1 MKKKFKLNLPARI
14 AIGYVIIT
22 VFAVINAVIGIT
34 LLSKVL
40 NIDKDITEVYLK
52 SSEHIKEFKNLLES
66 TNKLSNAWIF
76 QPNQQDKDLLKQ
88 KCETTL
94 PETLKQAGLVLNKIE
109 GDEYMKIFN
118 EIDKNSGIMLSDCRK
133 IMTTLQTSD
142 DYVNDAKVDEALN
155 LYKNKVEPEIKV
167 IGKELGELLDSID
180 EKSKALLADKESA
193 YSTLKYSLILLAIF
207 LIIIGFI
214 ATFLTIRNLTR
225 LIGGEPEEVYEMA
238 DRIAKGDLTFEITEE
253 DRQKKGIY
261 GAMIRMSDELITVIS
276 SVIKSSD
283 NIASASNEMSSSAQQ
298 MSNGSTEQAS
308 SVEEIS
314 SSMEEMVAN
323 IQQNTNNSKQ
333 TEKIAKKA
341 AKEIEEGN
349 ESVNKTVS
357 SMITIADKISIIEE
371 ISRQTN
377 LLALNAAVEAARAG
391 EHGRG
396 FAVVAAEVRKLAE
409 KSQEAATEINEVSSK
424 SVEIAKK
431 SGELL
436 HEVVP
441 NIQKTSELVQEITAA
456 SIEQNSGANQVNNA
470 IQQLNQV
477 VQSNAAT
484 AEEMAASAE
493 ELNTQSDFL
502 KQSVSFFKIKDIKQ
516 NRKTITKNTHQMY
529 ANVTNQV
536 KTPVKRMKAN
546 GSGAGHFNGN
556 IDLKESAFSENDFS
570 KF

>member
-1 MKKKFKLNLPARI
+1 MKKKFKFSLPFRI
-14 AIGYVIIT
+14 AIGYVITI
-22 VFAVINAVIGIT
+22 VFAIINAIIGVT
-34 LLSKVL
+34 LLSSVL
-40 NIDKDITEVYLK
+40 SIDKDITEVYLK

-76 QPNQQDKDLLKQ
+76 QPTQQDKDQLKL
-88 KCETTL
+88 KCNTSL
-94 PETLKQAGLVLNKIE
+94 PEVLEQTGSTLNKIE
-109 GDEYMKIFN
+109 DKIYAQDFN
-118 EIDKNSGIMLSDCRK
+118 EIDNNTALLLADCQK

-142 DYVNDAKVDEALN
+142 DYINDAKVDEALN
-155 LYKNKVEPEIKV
+155 IFTSKLEPQIKLITKELVQLLESIDSKNKELVSE
-167 IGKELGELLDSID
+167 KET
-180 EKSKALLADKESA
+180 AF
-193 YSTLKYSLILLAIF
+193 STLKYSLILLAF
-207 LIIIGFI
+207 LLIVIGFI
-214 ATFLTIRNLTR
+214 ASFLTTRNLTT
-225 LIGGEPEEVYEMA
+225 LIGGEPEEVFEMA
-238 DRIAKGDLTFEITEE
+238 NRISTGDLTFDIT
-253 DRQKKGIY
+253 DRDREKKGIY
-261 GAMIRMSDELITVIS
+261 GAMIRMTEELVTVIS
-276 SVIKSSD
+276 SVVKSSD
-283 NIASASNEMSSSAQQ
+283 NIASASQEMSASAQQ
-298 MSNGSTEQAS
+298 MSNGSTDQAS

-333 TEKIAKKA
+333 TEKIAKQA
-341 AKEIEEGN
+341 AREIEEGN

-391 EHGRG
+391 EHGKG

-484 AEEMAASAE
+484 AEEMAASAQ
-493 ELNTQSDFL
+493 ELNTQSDYL
-502 KQSVSFFKIKDIKQ
+502 KRSVAFFKIKDLKL
-516 NRKTITKNTHQMY
+516 ND
-529 ANVTNQV
+529 
-536 KTPVKRMKAN
+536 KTPGTNYINTSNNPKIKTKPKTH
-546 GSGAGHFNGN
+546 GFNQN
-556 IDLKESAFSENDFS
+556 FKLNSL
-570 KF
+570 